1 MLDWQKRLLDEAADM
16 NEKVENLEALL
27 DLIDKEHLE
36 PLPEEEVLRLRR
48 QHIHMLGYY
57 NVLCERIQAWHD
69 KMGN

>member
-48 QHIHMLGYY
+48 QHIHIACGRSGRGA
-57 NVLCERIQAWHD
+57 CPDCH
-69 KMGN
+69 